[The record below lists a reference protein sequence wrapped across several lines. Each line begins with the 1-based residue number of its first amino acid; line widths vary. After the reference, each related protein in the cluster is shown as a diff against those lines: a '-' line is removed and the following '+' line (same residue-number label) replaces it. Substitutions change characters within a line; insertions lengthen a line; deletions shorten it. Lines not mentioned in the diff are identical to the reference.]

1 MMKKNRVF
9 SFSSDFTEK
18 FRKVYKPGVKYQY
31 AIILIACQLRRM
43 KVAFAGVIST
53 PPFIPL
59 NKIIDFLEGINGNSS
74 RERWKYKG

>member
-1 MMKKNRVF
+1 MGICL
-9 SFSSDFTEK
+9 FSSDFTEK